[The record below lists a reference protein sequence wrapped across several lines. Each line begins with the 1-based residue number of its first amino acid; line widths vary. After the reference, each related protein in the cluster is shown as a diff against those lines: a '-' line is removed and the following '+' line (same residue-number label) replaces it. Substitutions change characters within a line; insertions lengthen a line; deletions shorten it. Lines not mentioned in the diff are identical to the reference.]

1 MLQNTLLKLFA
12 ITLALFFFS
21 ACSDSGTDA
30 IEDNDNPNP
39 IEEAPALP
47 NLEYSQPDI
56 SYFEN
61 TSVQNK
67 AISNNFLF
75 AKNLVMSFSSLNSF
89 VTLYT
94 NIIASA
100 PQEEGSFDNGV
111 WEWTYNFSF
120 EGVTSEIR
128 ITASESANGFT
139 WEIFISLDDGE
150 ISIEDY
156 KLMEGTTQDEG
167 LSGSWTLNS
176 PEPETDTP
184 IPFLTTSWETD
195 GETVSQIITEFFDES
210 GSIDNLSISF
220 ERNDNEYLM
229 NMDFADASEDKFEIF
244 WDTAAA
250 FGYIKE
256 GNDDP
261 LCWNSSESVIDISCD
276 ETPS

>member
-1 MLQNTLLKLFA
+1 MLKNTLLKLIA
-12 ITLALFFFS
+12 ITVTLLFFS

-30 IEDNDNPNP
+30 IEDNDNPV
-39 IEEAPALP
+39 EEAPALP

-67 AISNNFLF
+67 AISNNFSF
-75 AKNLVMSFSSLNSF
+75 AKNLVMSFSNLNSI
-89 VTLYT
+89 VTFYT
-94 NIIASA
+94 TIISSA
-100 PQEEGSFDNGV
+100 QQDEGTLNNGV
-111 WEWTYNFSF
+111 WEWTYDFSF
-120 EGVTSEIR
+120 EGLSSEIR
-128 ITASESANGFT
+128 ITASESANAIT
-139 WEIFISLDDGE
+139 WEIFISVDDGDN
-150 ISIEDY
+150 SIEDY
-156 KLMEGTTQDEG
+156 KIMEGTTQDEG

-184 IPFLTTSWETD
+184 IPFLNTSWETD
-195 GETVSQIITEFFDES
+195 GETVSQIITEFLDES
-210 GSIDNLSISF
+210 GSMGSLLITFD
-220 ERNDNEYLM
+220 RNDNEHLM
-229 NMDFADASEDKFEIF
+229 NLDFADASEDKFEIF

-261 LCWNSSESVIDISCD
+261 LCWDSSESVIDISCD

>member
-1 MLQNTLLKLFA
+1 MLKNTLLKLIA
-12 ITLALFFFS
+12 ITVTLLFFS
-21 ACSDSGTDA
+21 ACSDSGTNA
-30 IEDNDNPNP
+30 IEDNDNPV
-39 IEEAPALP
+39 EEAPALP

-75 AKNLVMSFSSLNSF
+75 AKNLVTSFGNLNSI
-89 VTLYT
+89 VTFYT
-94 NIIASA
+94 TIISSA
-100 PQEEGSFDNGV
+100 QPDEGTLNNGV
-111 WEWTYNFSF
+111 WEWTYDFSF
-120 EGVTSEIR
+120 EGLSSEIR
-128 ITASESANGFT
+128 ITASESANAIT
-139 WEIFISLDDGE
+139 WEIFISVDDGDN
-150 ISIEDY
+150 SIEDY
-156 KLMEGTTQDEG
+156 KIMEGTTQDEG

-184 IPFLTTSWETD
+184 IPFLNTSWETD
-195 GETVSQIITEFFDES
+195 GETVSQIITEFLDES
-210 GSIDNLSISF
+210 GSMGSLLINFD
-220 ERNDNEYLM
+220 RNDNEHLM
-229 NMDFADASEDKFEIF
+229 NLDFADASEDKFEIF

-261 LCWNSSESVIDISCD
+261 LCWDSSESVIDISCD

>member
-1 MLQNTLLKLFA
+1 MLKNTLLKLIA
-12 ITLALFFFS
+12 ITVTLLFFS

-30 IEDNDNPNP
+30 IEDNDNPV
-39 IEEAPALP
+39 EEAPALP

-67 AISNNFLF
+67 AISNNFSF
-75 AKNLVMSFSSLNSF
+75 AKNLVMSFSNLNSI
-89 VTLYT
+89 VTFYT
-94 NIIASA
+94 TIISSA
-100 PQEEGSFDNGV
+100 QQDEGTLNNGV
-111 WEWTYNFSF
+111 WEWTYDFSF
-120 EGVTSEIR
+120 EGLSSEIR
-128 ITASESANGFT
+128 ITASESANAIT
-139 WEIFISLDDGE
+139 WEIFISVDDGDN
-150 ISIEDY
+150 SIEDY
-156 KLMEGTTQDEG
+156 KIMEGTTQDEG

-184 IPFLTTSWETD
+184 IPFLNTSWETD
-195 GETVSQIITEFFDES
+195 GETVSQIITEFLDDS
-210 GSIDNLSISF
+210 GSMGSLLITFD
-220 ERNDNEYLM
+220 RNDNEHLLDL
-229 NMDFADASEDKFEIF
+229 DFGNASEDKFEIF

-261 LCWNSSESVIDISCD
+261 LCWDSSESVIDISCD

>member
-1 MLQNTLLKLFA
+1 MLKNTLLKLIA
-12 ITLALFFFS
+12 ITVTLLFFS

-30 IEDNDNPNP
+30 IEDNDNPV
-39 IEEAPALP
+39 EEAPALP

-75 AKNLVMSFSSLNSF
+75 AKNLVTSFSNLNSI
-89 VTLYT
+89 VTFYT
-94 NIIASA
+94 TIISSA
-100 PQEEGSFDNGV
+100 QQDEGTLNNGV
-111 WEWTYNFSF
+111 WEWTYDFSF
-120 EGVTSEIR
+120 EGLSSEIR
-128 ITASESANGFT
+128 ITASESANAIT
-139 WEIFISLDDGE
+139 WEIFISVDDGDN
-150 ISIEDY
+150 SIEDY
-156 KLMEGTTQDEG
+156 KIMEGTTQDEG

-184 IPFLTTSWETD
+184 IPFLNTSWETD
-195 GETVSQIITEFFDES
+195 GETVSQIITEFLDES
-210 GSIDNLSISF
+210 GSMGSLLINFD
-220 ERNDNEYLM
+220 RNDNEHLM
-229 NMDFADASEDKFEIF
+229 NLDFADASEDKFEIF

-261 LCWNSSESVIDISCD
+261 LCWDSSESVIDISCD

>member
-1 MLQNTLLKLFA
+1 MLKNTLLKLIA
-12 ITLALFFFS
+12 ITVTLLFFS
-21 ACSDSGTDA
+21 ACSDSGTNA
-30 IEDNDNPNP
+30 IEDNDNPV
-39 IEEAPALP
+39 EEAPALP

-75 AKNLVMSFSSLNSF
+75 AKNLVTSFGNLNSI
-89 VTLYT
+89 VTFYT
-94 NIIASA
+94 TIISSA
-100 PQEEGSFDNGV
+100 QQDEGTLNNGV
-111 WEWTYNFSF
+111 WEWTYDFSF
-120 EGVTSEIR
+120 EGLSSEIR
-128 ITASESANGFT
+128 ITASESANAIT
-139 WEIFISLDDGE
+139 WEIFISVDDGDN
-150 ISIEDY
+150 SIEDY
-156 KLMEGTTQDEG
+156 KIMEGTTQDEG

-184 IPFLTTSWETD
+184 IPFLNTSWETD
-195 GETVSQIITEFFDES
+195 GETVSQIITEFLDES
-210 GSIDNLSISF
+210 GSMGSLLINFD
-220 ERNDNEYLM
+220 RNDNEHLM
-229 NMDFADASEDKFEIF
+229 NLDFADASEDKFEIF

-261 LCWNSSESVIDISCD
+261 LCWDSSESVIDISCD